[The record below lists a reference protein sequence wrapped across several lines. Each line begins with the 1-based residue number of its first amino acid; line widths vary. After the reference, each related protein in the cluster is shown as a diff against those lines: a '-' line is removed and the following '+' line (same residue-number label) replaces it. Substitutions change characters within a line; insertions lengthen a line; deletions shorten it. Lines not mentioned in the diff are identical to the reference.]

1 MLFSFLNS
9 MCYTRMGLLVSVYYA
24 SLENGE
30 VGFALQRVA
39 IAFDEVL
46 PNVTS

>member
-1 MLFSFLNS
+1 
-9 MCYTRMGLLVSVYYA
+9 MGLVSVYYA
-24 SLENGE
+24 SLENGD